1 MAKRLGQFIF
11 PANFQVK
18 SAEALDPRMVAEN
31 KAALLVKDNWPHDG
45 DIVYIYKGIIVDC
58 GEDGVYRY
66 ICNSEDYFNISQVS
80 NELNWERIDAK
91 GVVGTITGLFQY
103 KGSVATRDALNSLNP
118 SVGDV
123 YNVEEEVTETTTT
136 ELGDSITK
144 TYLGGT
150 NWAWTGSKWDALA
163 GSIDLSVFANKL
175 QVEQALGEIR
185 TNILT
190 NATNIEGLGS
200 ALEGHVATLSA
211 NIAKKVDAEE
221 GKSLVSNDKIGL
233 IDTNASKIN
242 TLEGQQSLLDERVT
256 TLEGFFEDN
265 SGQGGSIN
273 LSGITSQLTTL
284 RTDVS
289 NLQNN
294 KADKSELTTLQGRVI
309 AVENDNKTQATALT
323 TLDTNVDKLS
333 TDVEGLRTLANANQ
347 TKLGTLEETVN
358 EHTTKLSSLET
369 QIGGIGIKSVK
380 NNDSLLSVE
389 NGVISSEIDFV
400 REGNKI
406 ILKGRNG
413 EEINSID
420 CADFIKDG
428 MINSVSYDPSTK
440 DMTITWNSASGKTST
455 SFSLADLVD
464 TYNAGSGLVSVG
476 NTFSVKLDS
485 SANNKLTI
493 SNNGLL
499 VDITQ
504 DLTSTLGL
512 AKSYVDNKIEDSF
525 KWNDITE

>member
-66 ICNSEDYFNISQVS
+66 ICNSEDYFDISQVS

-103 KGSVATRDALNSLNP
+103 KGSVATRAALNSLNP

-163 GSIDLSVFANKL
+163 GSIDLSVFASKL
-175 QVEQALGEIR
+175 YVEQALGEIS
-185 TNILT
+185 TNIST
-190 NATNIEGLGS
+190 NATNIKGLGS
-200 ALEGHVATLSA
+200 TLEKQVGILSA

-221 GKSLVSNDKIGL
+221 GKSLVSNDKITL

-242 TLEGQQSLLDERVT
+242 TLEGQQSLLDGRVT
-256 TLEGFFEDN
+256 TLEGFFEGDD
-265 SGQGGSIN
+265 GQGGTLN

-289 NLQNN
+289 NLQND
-294 KADKSELTTLQGRVI
+294 KANKSELTALIGRVT
-309 AVENDNKTQATALT
+309 AVEEVNNTQATALT
-323 TLDTNVDKLS
+323 TLDTNVGKLS
-333 TDVEGLRTLANANQ
+333 TDVEGLRTLASANN
-347 TKLGTLEETVN
+347 TKLGTLEGTVN

-369 QIGGIGIKSVK
+369 QIGGIGIKSV
-380 NNDSLLSVE
+380 NNSDSLLSVE

-406 ILKGRNG
+406 VLKGRNG
-413 EEINSID
+413 EINSID
-420 CADFIKDG
+420 CTDFIKDG
-428 MINSVSYDPSTK
+428 MIDSVSYNSSTK

-504 DLTSTLGL
+504 DLASTLGV